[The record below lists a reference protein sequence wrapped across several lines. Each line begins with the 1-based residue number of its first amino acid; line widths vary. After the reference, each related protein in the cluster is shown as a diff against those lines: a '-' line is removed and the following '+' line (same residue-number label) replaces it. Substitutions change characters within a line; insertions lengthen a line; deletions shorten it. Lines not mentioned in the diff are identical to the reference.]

1 MNSATR
7 FLALCVVALFTLT
20 SCDAKQGTS
29 DNQKIETSLRSMFET
44 PDNPL
49 HLQPVVAVSDYAV
62 VGWIQGDRGGR
73 AFLRKKGDVWSVV
86 LCSGKAL
93 MGTALL
99 KDMGTPA
106 PIAEK
111 IATQVAAAEASMT
124 DAQRTLLSSFGE
136 TLMIDGEEGHHGEHH
151 GHP

>member
-1 MNSATR
+1 MNSAIR
-7 FLALCVVALFTLT
+7 FLAFCIIVLFTLT
-20 SCDAKQGTS
+20 SCDTKQSIS

-62 VGWIQGDRGGR
+62 VGWIQGNRGGR
-73 AFLRKKGDVWSVV
+73 AYLRKKGDVWSVV
-86 LCSGKAL
+86 LCSGEAL
-93 MGTALL
+93 KGTALL

-106 PIAEK
+106 PIAEQ

-124 DAQRTLLSSFGE
+124 EEQRTLLSSFGE
-136 TLMIDGEEGHHGEHH
+136 TLMMDGEDGHH